1 MTLEEWVEAL
11 ASSAPAPGGGAV
23 SALHAVTGAAL
34 IEMVCNLTI
43 GKPKYA
49 DSEELMRSA
58 LADATQL
65 RATALRLG
73 EQDAEVFTAVT
84 HAYRIPKDDPARSD
98 RIQQALV
105 GAAEVPRRT
114 AEVGRAI
121 VELAERIADGANKA
135 VLSDVVVAL
144 YSARAAIESAL
155 VNIRINVASIKDT
168 DTTARLNGAIA
179 EFEQDIR
186 RASDSAGTLAARI

>member
-1 MTLEEWVEAL
+1 LEEWLDAL

-23 SALHAVTGAAL
+23 AALHAATGAAL

-49 DSEELMRSA
+49 AVEEIMRSA
-58 LADATQL
+58 REEAGGL
-65 RATALRLG
+65 RAAALDLG

-84 HAYRIPKDDPARSD
+84 QAYKIPRDDPTRSD
-98 RIQQALV
+98 RIQAALV
-105 GAAEVPRRT
+105 DAAEIPRRT
-114 AEVGRAI
+114 AETAQRI
-121 VELAERIADGANKA
+121 VDLAEKIAGGANTA

-155 VNIRINVASIKDT
+155 VNIRINASSIKDT
-168 DTTARLNGAIA
+168 AVVAELTDAISGFDR
-179 EFEQDIR
+179 EIR
-186 RASDSAGTLAARI
+186 RAELLARTVAARI